1 MKSEKLIVIGENFN
15 STRKIKATN
24 PRVVEE
30 DGKTGISYTDLDS
43 MKVFFEKTRAMDV
56 TRKDNFEI
64 TFPEF
69 YELIKDY
76 E

>member
-1 MKSEKLIVIGENFN
+1 MCIRDSLERTQGCCSDLKNYFN
-15 STRKIKATN
+15 I
-24 PRVVEE
+24 E
-30 DGKTGISYTDLDS
+30 GISYTDLDS
-43 MKVFFEKTRAMDV
+43 MKVFFKKTRAMDV